1 MALTINKALSDLS
14 KLKPLDR
21 TNYKC
26 WSHKLLVF
34 FEQLEVHKLL
44 VFFEQLEF
52 DYVSFFDLT
61 EENNASETFI
71 AFLDGTDKDK
81 TKLADKAI
89 MKKNKERQQNV

>member
-26 WSHKLLVF
+26 WSH
-34 FEQLEVHKLL
+34 ELL